1 MSTSSRVGIVMIVLV
16 TLGGVPGA
24 LAQGNKT
31 QQEGWQ
37 GPRPAPQQPAPAP
50 ALQPPVPAGKQVLE
64 IPSHPQPSVSDLPG
78 QQTVVLPGPQP
89 AKARPSQLITVTVT
103 DRDGRYVSG
112 LRPED
117 FVVYEEDMP
126 QDITYFNTGQNEPVS
141 LGLIVDTSG
150 SMLNK
155 IVSARRALRRFANTV
170 HSQDEVFLEAFN
182 QQPLLL
188 QDFTDSRALLLQA
201 TSLLQPEGET
211 ALYDAILDGL
221 RRVQQ
226 GRRQKKA
233 LVVITDGLDNRSAA
247 SRDQVI
253 AAIRRSGV
261 LVYTIGVG
269 NPNGGP
275 PVMGPGPVM
284 GPIIGPYMGRYRRS
298 PFIGPYMGPGMM
310 SPAPVGQGSIVD
322 EAVDSRTLQELS
334 DETGGKN
341 FLLNTADVVGSGMVL
356 DSATQ
361 AIGDE
366 LRQQYSLGYKSPLK
380 GDVYHDIRVEVRRD
394 GLRVR
399 THKGLG

>member
-1 MSTSSRVGIVMIVLV
+1 LV
-16 TLGGVPGA
+16 
-24 LAQGNKT
+24 
-31 QQEGWQ
+31 
-37 GPRPAPQQPAPAP
+37 
-50 ALQPPVPAGKQVLE
+50 
-64 IPSHPQPSVSDLPG
+64 
-78 QQTVVLPGPQP
+78 
-89 AKARPSQLITVTVT
+89 TVTVT

-126 QDITYFNTGQNEPVS
+126 QSLTYFNTGQNEPVS
-141 LGLIVDTSG
+141 LGFIVDTSG

-155 IVSARRALRRFANTV
+155 IVSARRALRRFIEAV
-170 HSQDEVFLEAFN
+170 HSQDEVFLEAFS
-182 QQPLLL
+182 QRPQLL

-201 TSLLQPEGET
+201 TTQLQPEGET

-247 SRDQVI
+247 SREQAVE
-253 AAIRRSGV
+253 AIRRSGV
-261 LVYTIGVG
+261 LVYTIGIG
-269 NPNGGP
+269 NPDGGP
-275 PVMGPGPVM
+275 RPAGMGPVM
-284 GPIIGPYMGRYRRS
+284 SPYLIGRHRRGPYV
-298 PFIGPYMGPGMM
+298 GPYMGPGLMNP
-310 SPAPVGQGSIVD
+310 SPIGQGSIVN
-322 EAVDSRTLQELS
+322 EAVDARTLQELS

-341 FLLNTADVVGSGMVL
+341 FLLNTQDVVGSGTVL

-361 AIGDE
+361 SISDE

-380 GDVYHDIRVEVRRD
+380 GDVYRSVRVEVRRD
-394 GLRVR
+394 GVVVR